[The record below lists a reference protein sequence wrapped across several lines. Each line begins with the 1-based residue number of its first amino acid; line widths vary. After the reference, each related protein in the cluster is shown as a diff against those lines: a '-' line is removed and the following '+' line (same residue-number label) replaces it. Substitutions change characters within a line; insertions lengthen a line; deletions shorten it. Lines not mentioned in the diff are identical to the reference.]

1 MAKFETVIIYCKCFE
16 IFQGRKV
23 SNIYLKPYDFKL
35 INSLNLDTLDSLD
48 LTYLDG
54 CKMLT
59 FNLTQPIKRVIKF
72 FELNTLEKTDEFQE
86 FIYSEMTEQQ
96 KIDFDNFVLLIENQ
110 FA

>member
-1 MAKFETVIIYCKCFE
+1 MMEKIDVIGKDILIYDE
-16 IFQGRKV
+16 
-23 SNIYLKPYDFKL
+23 NFKL

-72 FELNTLEKTDEFQE
+72 FELNSLNTTAEFGE
-86 FIYSEMTEQQ
+86 FIYSEMTIQQ
-96 KIDFDNFVLLIENQ
+96 KTDFDNFILLIESLI
-110 FA
+110 

>member
-1 MAKFETVIIYCKCFE
+1 MIEKIDVINDVVYVYDETYT
-16 IFQGRKV
+16 
-23 SNIYLKPYDFKL
+23 L
-35 INSLNLDTLDSLD
+35 IKTINLNTLQDLD

-72 FELNTLEKTDEFQE
+72 FELNSLETTAEFQE

-96 KIDFDNFVLLIENQ
+96 KNDFDNFIKLINV
-110 FA
+110 

>member
-1 MAKFETVIIYCKCFE
+1 MIEKIDVIGKDILIYDE
-16 IFQGRKV
+16 
-23 SNIYLKPYDFKL
+23 NFKL
-35 INSLNLDTLDSLD
+35 INSLNLDILDDLD

-72 FELNTLEKTDEFQE
+72 FELNVLEATAEFGE

-96 KIDFDNFVLLIENQ
+96 KTDFDNFVQLVENV
-110 FA
+110 

>member
-1 MAKFETVIIYCKCFE
+1 MMEKIDVIGKDILIYDE
-16 IFQGRKV
+16 
-23 SNIYLKPYDFKL
+23 NFKL
-35 INSLNLDTLDSLD
+35 INSLNLDTLDGLD

-72 FELNTLEKTDEFQE
+72 FELNALEATAEFGE

-96 KIDFDNFVLLIENQ
+96 KTDFDNFILLIESLI
-110 FA
+110 

>member
-1 MAKFETVIIYCKCFE
+1 MIEKIDVINNVVY
-16 IFQGRKV
+16 V
-23 SNIYLKPYDFKL
+23 YDGTYTL
-35 INSLNLDTLDSLD
+35 IKIINLDTLDGLD

-72 FELNTLEKTDEFQE
+72 FELNALETTAEFQE

-96 KIDFDNFVLLIENQ
+96 KIDFDNFIKLINV
-110 FA
+110 